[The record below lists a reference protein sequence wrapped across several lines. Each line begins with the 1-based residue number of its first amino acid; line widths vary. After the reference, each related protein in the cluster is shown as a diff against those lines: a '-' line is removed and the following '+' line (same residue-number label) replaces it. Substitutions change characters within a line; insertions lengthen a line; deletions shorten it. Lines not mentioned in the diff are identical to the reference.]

1 MARTLTRD
9 SGTHTTSA
17 LAHGRSRLML
27 VALRL
32 AGAGLTVAM
41 AWIHLYL
48 WDDGGYRS
56 IAKIGTLFLLNAIG
70 GGLLAIALLV
80 TPNRFLAVIS
90 GLGAL
95 FTAGT
100 LGGLVLSM
108 THGLY
113 NVHETWATPWV
124 TETVWVESA
133 GTVVLALL
141 AVAAWRAHGLGL
153 PRRRP

>member
-1 MARTLTRD
+1 MARTLTPKGGSR
-9 SGTHTTSA
+9 TTSA
-17 LAHGRSRLML
+17 PARGRSRLLL
-27 VALRL
+27 VALRI
-32 AGAGLTVAM
+32 AGAGLAVAM

-48 WDDGGYRS
+48 WDDGGYRD
-56 IAKIGTLFLLNAIG
+56 IPKIGTLFLLNAIG
-70 GGLLAIALLV
+70 GFLLALVLLV
-80 TPNRFLAVIS
+80 TPNRFLAVLA

-108 THGLY
+108 TRGLY

-141 AVAAWRAHGLGL
+141 AVAAWRVHGLGL
-153 PRRRP
+153 ARR